1 MRIAGDF
8 AAPQILQKMFTV
20 INKYCKMFKVK
31 IDNKIKFTTQNT
43 RANAGKSLAAG
54 APLQTPLGGAD
65 APPDPLVEFER
76 FTSFLLQILALL
88 LLQYLRE
95 APLPSNVSL
104 SRSIQNVPSPLYLR
118 HRCNVVCS
126 LV

>member
-20 INKYCKMFKVK
+20 INKYCKMFKVN

-54 APLQTPLGGAD
+54 APPQTPLFTPNFGFT
-65 APPDPLVEFER
+65 PPTIFER
-76 FTSFLLQILALL
+76 GA
-88 LLQYLRE
+88 
-95 APLPSNVSL
+95 APLKCLTFPST
-104 SRSIQNVPSPLYLR
+104 QNVPPPLYLR
-118 HRCNVVCS
+118 HRCSVVCS
-126 LV
+126 LI